1 MAVKKILKKK
11 RVLKEK
17 ATPAVES
24 TPIIQPDE
32 FFSLITNMVKEFSND
47 QELGNKIRS
56 VVQNRED
63 KNA

>member
-1 MAVKKILKKK
+1 MAVKRILKKK

-17 ATPAVES
+17 ATPNVET

-32 FFSLITNMVKEFSND
+32 FFSLITNMVNEFSND
-47 QELGNKIRS
+47 QELGSKIRS